1 MSNREKLVELLGEFN
16 LFPSKMK
23 NVWMAAA
30 IEKLA
35 DHLISNGVTVRKP
48 INTNADCI
56 RNMNDDVLVVA
67 ISQMIIKEV
76 ESALRSEGKVPT
88 ATGLAFLCA
97 GVRDHAE
104 MWLRQECE

>member
-1 MSNREKLVELLGEFN
+1 MMRLIDANELKDSFGFLR
-16 LFPSKMK
+16 KM
-23 NVWMAAA
+23 WSATEICGIIDTMPT
-30 IEKLA
+30 A
-35 DHLISNGVTVRKP
+35 DVTVQKP

-76 ESALRSEGKVPT
+76 KSALRSEGKVPT

-97 GVRDHAE
+97 GIRDRVE
-104 MWLRQECE
+104 MWLRQECK